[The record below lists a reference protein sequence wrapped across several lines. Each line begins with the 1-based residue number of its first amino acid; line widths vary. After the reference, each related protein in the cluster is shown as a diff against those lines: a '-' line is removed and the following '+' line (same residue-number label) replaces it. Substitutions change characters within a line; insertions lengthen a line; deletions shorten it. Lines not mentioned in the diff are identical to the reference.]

1 MVKIQSID
9 EFKSI
14 HESEFGFVIVAN
26 NGSKIMHKTKCEKV
40 NLGEYVESTNA
51 DSIVEFH
58 WFSTVALAEKSFPEI
73 STCKIC
79 NPD

>member
-14 HESEFGFVIVAN
+14 HESEFGFVVIAN
-26 NGSKIMHKTKCEKV
+26 NGSKIMHKTKCGKV
-40 NLGEYVESTNA
+40 NLEEYIESTNPNN
-51 DSIVEFH
+51 ITEFH

-73 STCKIC
+73 STCKSC

>member
-14 HESEFGFVIVAN
+14 HDSEFGFVVIAN
-26 NGSKIMHKTKCEKV
+26 NGSKIMHKTKCDKI
-40 NLGEYVESTNA
+40 NLDDYIESTRTN
-51 DSIVEFH
+51 SIIEFH
-58 WFSTVALAEKSFPEI
+58 WFSTVALVEKTFPEI
-73 STCKIC
+73 STCKTC

>member
-1 MVKIQSID
+1 MVKIQSTD

-14 HESEFGFVIVAN
+14 HDSEFGFVIVAN

-40 NLGEYVESTNA
+40 NLDEYNESTNT

-58 WFSTVALAEKSFPEI
+58 WFSTVALAEKAFPEI
-73 STCKIC
+73 STCKVC

>member
-14 HESEFGFVIVAN
+14 HDSEFGFLIIAN
-26 NGSKIMHKTKCEKV
+26 NGSKIMHKTKCEKII
-40 NLGEYVESTNA
+40 LDDYIDSTKT

-73 STCKIC
+73 TACKIC

>member
-14 HESEFGFVIVAN
+14 HTSEYGFVIVAN
-26 NGSKIMHKTKCEKV
+26 NGSKIMHKTKCAQV
-40 NLGEYVESTNA
+40 NLEDYVESTSE